1 VDEHQQVTAGV
12 REGDILAGKY
22 RIDKILGIGGMGVVV
37 AAHHIHLDD
46 RVAIK
51 FLLPDALANRETVA
65 RFAREAQAA
74 VKIKSEHVARVA
86 DVGTLDNGAPYMVM
100 EYLDGGDL
108 ANWLEKRG
116 AMPVEQAAEF
126 LLQACEAIAEAH
138 ALGIVH
144 RDLKPANL
152 FVVKRPD
159 GGLSVKV
166 LDFGISKR
174 TGLGASEAGMTRTTA
189 VMGSPLYMSPEQMQS
204 SKDTDPRSDIWALGI
219 ILYELI
225 TGDAPFVA
233 DTMPELVLKIVSSPP
248 PLLRTKRPDAPV
260 ALEQIILK
268 CVEKDRSKRYQNVA
282 EFAAALVDYAPKRA
296 RVSVERIAG
305 VMQGAGIATG
315 NLLPPESI
323 RAEAPP
329 AGSGTI
335 NAWGQTAAGVG
346 RGRGAIVVGG
356 IALVLVLFGI
366 GIGGYL
372 LRGNGGAPSAESAAA
387 PPPEREAPKPAPAP
401 SPEQPVAPKAE
412 PAPSPSP
419 QTVVTPAPSA
429 QPAPAAAGAAQ
440 PAAASGAHPRVAK
453 AGKGAAHSPTTPVA
467 GAAPPAAPAP
477 AAPSPAAAAK
487 PNVYDDRK

>member
-1 VDEHQQVTAGV
+1 
-12 REGDILAGKY
+12 
-22 RIDKILGIGGMGVVV
+22 
-37 AAHHIHLDD
+37 
-46 RVAIK
+46 
-51 FLLPDALANRETVA
+51 
-65 RFAREAQAA
+65 
-74 VKIKSEHVARVA
+74 
-86 DVGTLDNGAPYMVM
+86 MVM

-116 AMPVEQAAEF
+116 AMPVEQATEF

-174 TGLGASEAGMTRTTA
+174 TGLGASGASMTRTTA

-233 DTMPELVLKIVSSPP
+233 DTMPELVLKIVSAPP
-248 PLLRTKRPDAPV
+248 PLLRTKRPDAPL

-282 EFAAALVDYAPKRA
+282 ELAAALVDYAPRRA
-296 RVSVERIAG
+296 RVSLERIAG
-305 VMQGAGIATG
+305 VMKSAGITTG
-315 NLLPPESI
+315 DLHMPAESI

-335 NAWGQTAAGVG
+335 NAWGQTAAGAG
-346 RGRGAIVVGG
+346 RGRGALVVGG

-387 PPPEREAPKPAPAP
+387 PPPARDVPKPAPAP
-401 SPEQPVAPKAE
+401 PETAAAPKAE
-412 PAPSPSP
+412 PAPLPSP
-419 QTVVTPAPSA
+419 QTVVTPVPSVE
-429 QPAPAAAGAAQ
+429 PAPAVAPPGQ
-440 PAAASGAHPRVAK
+440 PAVAPGARPHVAR
-453 AGKGAAHSPTTPVA
+453 AGKATAHSPTTPVA
-467 GAAPPAAPAP
+467 GGQPAAPAP
-477 AAPSPAAAAK
+477 AAPPPAAAAK